1 MSVQGAV
8 EPIFARQG
16 NGSEE
21 KHQKK
26 IYGFEKEREQ
36 ARKEERGRDSDNI
49 ATYPLLHFLPP
60 TKSPILFQRK
70 N

>member
-1 MSVQGAV
+1 VSVQGAV

-26 IYGFEKEREQ
+26 RYGFEKERASKKGRE
-36 ARKEERGRDSDNI
+36 RKG
-49 ATYPLLHFLPP
+49 
-60 TKSPILFQRK
+60 
-70 N
+70 